1 HFGRSGCFGV
11 TLRGSALFCI
21 TFHFLAIL
29 MIITL
34 ERTWHRMNR
43 FSKKE
48 KREMIA
54 AAMKTL
60 SEHKS
65 LSPEAKDRGLNTLQ
79 KALERNTD
87 TH

>member
-1 HFGRSGCFGV
+1 
-11 TLRGSALFCI
+11 
-21 TFHFLAIL
+21 
-29 MIITL
+29 
-34 ERTWHRMNR
+34 MNR